1 VKRDAIIP
9 TPLSDEEWLKRAAKR
24 AESVLKEPCPHCLGS
39 GLIFVSITAYGD
51 RLSEICECP
60 AGDSDRRF
68 VDLSERQI
76 ARDERAKD
84 IRDGEYNW

>member
-1 VKRDAIIP
+1 
-9 TPLSDEEWLKRAAKR
+9 
-24 AESVLKEPCPHCLGS
+24 
-39 GLIFVSITAYGD
+39 LIFVSITAYGD
-51 RLSEICECP
+51 RLSEICKCP

-84 IRDGEYNW
+84 MRDGEYNW